1 MRIYKTP
8 ILTTGE
14 QKIIGG
20 KLSLRQFAYILFGGI
35 VSFSLTK
42 TLYELVGF
50 ASMVIFPVVFG
61 ISLLLAFYKIRLQF
75 EMNLDRYLLLR
86 LKFAMSQKEY
96 WYGRS

>member
-1 MRIYKTP
+1 MRIYETP

-61 ISLLLAFYKIRLQF
+61 ISLLLAFYKIRHH